1 MAKNSEL
8 VLVLTAESEIECGIA
23 LASQVADRSGYGL
36 HIVIAAN
43 SPELLQRQIDRRLE
57 ASPKPPTVVALGSD
71 VAEVVSEVNR
81 QLSMNVLLV
90 PGLEQWDDLR
100 RALLREVHSTVVC
113 FETHSGLLTAPESL
127 YLIGEDSA
135 KAASWFSKHW
145 VAADQLQPLE
155 QTADAADAP
164 ELDPNSAVLVVVDRV
179 QVDSARKIAKRSI
192 DELTPPVLVVR
203 GEFAWTHWWLHTV
216 IPQWV
221 ARVVPQM
228 DRETRRGLTETLTT
242 YSKLDFEFIALICA
256 ATFLASFGLV
266 QNSAAVIIGA
276 MLVAPL
282 MTPILGAGLSLA
294 QGNRPL
300 FAKSLKTIIV
310 GFVAALLTSAFFG
323 CLLRWTPNEFLHRD
337 GSGVR
342 LTQEMWSRTTPGIL
356 DFMVG
361 AVGGAAAAFAR
372 TRGHLSSALAGA
384 AIAAAL
390 VPPIA
395 TAGLQLSLVAQNV
408 YEPDGATLA
417 HNLIYGPALLFV
429 ANMLTIMVGAS
440 VVLWSCGVRGE
451 ARYSIV
457 HRWSA
462 RMISLLLLLTAVVA
476 VWIVQNP

>member
-8 VLVLTAESEIECGIA
+8 VLVLTAESEIECGLA
-23 LASQVADRSGYGL
+23 LASQVAERSGYSL
-36 HIVIAAN
+36 HIIISAG
-43 SPELLQRQIDRRLE
+43 SPELLQRQVDRRLDS
-57 ASPKPPTVVALGSD
+57 SPSKPTLVALGAD

-81 QLSMNVLLV
+81 QLSMNILLV

-113 FETHSGLLTAPESL
+113 FETHSGLLSAPESL
-127 YLIGEDSA
+127 YLIGGDSG
-135 KAASWFSKHW
+135 KAASWFGKHW
-145 VAADQLQPLE
+145 VATEGLRPLE

-164 ELDPNSAVLVVVDRV
+164 DTDPNSAILVVVDRV
-179 QVDSARKIAKRSI
+179 QVDSARKVAKRAI
-192 DELTPPVLVVR
+192 DELAPPVLVVR

-221 ARVVPQM
+221 SRVVPQM
-228 DRETRRGLTETLTT
+228 DRETRRTLTDSLTT
-242 YSKLDFEFIALICA
+242 YSKLDFEFIALICS

-310 GFVAALLTSAFFG
+310 GFVAALLTSAVFG

-337 GSGVR
+337 GSGVW

-356 DFMVG
+356 DFLVG
-361 AVGGAAAAFAR
+361 AVGGSAAAFAR

-408 YEPDGATLA
+408 YEPDGVTLA

-429 ANMLTIMVGAS
+429 ANMLTIMIGAS